1 MTGRALRIGARAAC
15 NLAPLLKEALWR
27 PLVRCADEQ
36 FQRRLHAPL
45 PLHIGELYQR
55 QLPRRCTESTRDLQL
70 APSVVRPVREEE
82 RLCKRHPQSGIRA
95 SRSDGLFERR
105 ELLAAPVSEPRQLP
119 HQHML
124 NGLRGDL
131 SAHRERLL
139 VRHRAAPHTAGRQA
153 AGKQQQRCA
162 TKRSLRQSQHPKQAT
177 RRPPSAP
184 DLRSSHGPSLRSN
197 RASSGSFPPS
207 SSWHPTRTSAA
218 AGCAGSPRDRPQP

>member
-1 MTGRALRIGARAAC
+1 MAGDPLRSGVRAARHLPPLLEEALRRTFQREVR
-15 NLAPLLKEALWR
+15 KEGN
-27 PLVRCADEQ
+27 
-36 FQRRLHAPL
+36 RRLHAPL

-55 QLPRRCTESTRDLQL
+55 QLPGRRTESARDLQL
-70 APSVVRPVREEE
+70 APGVVRPVREEE

-105 ELLAAPVSEPRQLP
+105 ELLAAPVSQPRQLP
-119 HQHML
+119 LQHML

-131 SAHRERLL
+131 SAHRKRLL

-153 AGKQQQRCA
+153 AGKQQQRRA
-162 TKRSLRQSQHPKQAT
+162 TKRPLRQSQHPKQAT